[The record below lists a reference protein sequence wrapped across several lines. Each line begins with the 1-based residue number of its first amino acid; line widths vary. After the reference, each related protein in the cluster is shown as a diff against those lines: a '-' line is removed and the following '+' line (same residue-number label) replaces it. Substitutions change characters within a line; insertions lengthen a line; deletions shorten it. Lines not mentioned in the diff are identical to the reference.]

1 MDDLYTEQRQAH
13 IKEWAEWVDSVEER
27 RERAIEQL
35 GERYL
40 LHPNNR
46 VQRRVKGYG
55 GVK

>member
-55 GVK
+55 SVK

>member
-1 MDDLYTEQRQAH
+1 MEDHYTEARHAL
-13 IKEWAEWVDSVEER
+13 IKEWSEYVDSLEER
-27 RERAIEQL
+27 LEREKERL

-55 GVK
+55 SVK